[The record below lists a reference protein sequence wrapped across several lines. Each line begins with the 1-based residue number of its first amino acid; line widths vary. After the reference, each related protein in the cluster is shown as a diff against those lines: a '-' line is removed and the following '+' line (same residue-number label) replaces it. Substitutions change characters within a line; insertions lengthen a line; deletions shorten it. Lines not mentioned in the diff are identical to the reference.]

1 MRLLRCFLI
10 DDHDVRHF
18 QNHGL
23 TLFFS
28 LGYSLLDW
36 LSCCAM
42 LVQMPAR
49 SPVITLLALLPLLFS
64 YGPLV
69 AASADQD
76 EILQHANKP
85 WSGDLGGITERSFLR
100 ILTVHNPLFFSF
112 DGAKQQGIVADL
124 SKMFEAHLAEEIG
137 RVRSPTV
144 VVIPV
149 ARDELIPG
157 LIKGRGDLVMG
168 NLTITPA
175 RQQQVD
181 FGPATYPNVD
191 ELVIT
196 GPAAKNIGS
205 LDDLAKTGLYVRRS
219 SSYFEHLQALNAQRK
234 TQGKKPIPVTEADE
248 NLEDYDLLDMVN
260 AGVIKA
266 IVVDSHKATFWE
278 QVFDKI
284 KVHRDLSVHS
294 GNQIAWAIRKDSP
307 ELMKSI
313 TAFGNTV
320 KKGSLLGNITL
331 KKYLGN
337 TRWLNNSLA
346 DKDRKRYQETLE
358 FIKQYADQYEF
369 DWLMIA
375 AQAYQESRFDQS
387 KRSRAGAVG
396 VMQVLPSTA
405 ADKAVAIPD
414 IAELDNNVH
423 AGVKYLNWLRQTY
436 YTNEKISALDRV
448 LFSFAAYN
456 AGPGNMRK
464 ARSRAKKLGFDPNRW
479 FANVEIGM
487 YRAVSGEPASY
498 VRNIYKYY
506 VTYQG
511 LEKSRQA
518 RAKALE
524 SHSE

>member
-1 MRLLRCFLI
+1 MRVLP
-10 DDHDVRHF
+10 
-18 QNHGL
+18 
-23 TLFFS
+23 
-28 LGYSLLDW
+28 
-36 LSCCAM
+36 
-42 LVQMPAR
+42 PA
-49 SPVITLLALLPLLFS
+49 LLALLPLLFS
-64 YGPLV
+64 CGPLL

-76 EILQHANKP
+76 EIIQHANEL
-85 WSGDLGGITERSFLR
+85 WSGDLDGITERRFLR

-112 DGAKQQGIVADL
+112 DGARQQGIVADL
-124 SKMFEAHLAEEIG
+124 AKMFESHLAEEIG

-149 ARDELIPG
+149 GRDELISG
-157 LIKGRGDLVMG
+157 LVEGRGDLVMG

-175 RQQQVD
+175 RQQQID
-181 FGPATYPNVD
+181 FGPAMYPNVD

-196 GPAAKNIGS
+196 GPAVKDIGS
-205 LDDLAKTGLYVRRS
+205 FDDLVKTGLYVRRS
-219 SSYFEHLQALNAQRK
+219 SSYFEHLQTLNAQRK
-234 TQGKKPIPVTEADE
+234 TQGKKPIPITEADE

-266 IVVDSHKATFWE
+266 IVVDSHKANFWE
-278 QVFDKI
+278 KVFDKI
-284 KVHRDLSVHS
+284 KVHRDLSVNS
-294 GNQIAWAIRKDSP
+294 GNQVAWAIRKDSP

-320 KKGSLLGNITL
+320 KKGSLLGNIVL
-331 KKYLGN
+331 KRYFGN

-346 DKDRKRYQETLE
+346 EKDRKSYDETIE
-358 FIKQYADQYEF
+358 FIKQYADKYEF

-387 KRSRAGAVG
+387 KRSSAGAVG

-405 ADKAVAIPD
+405 ADKAVGIPD
-414 IAELDNNVH
+414 IATLDNNVH

-436 YTNEKISALDRV
+436 YTNDKISPLDRV

-524 SHSE
+524 SQPE